1 MIKNLFRK
9 NSVLLIA
16 VLLALVTLQGCSM
29 TRSVKGQVQNSTE
42 TFTGTATAYI
52 DGGGTLKM
60 VSSKGAVC
68 EGSFVYITSRQ
79 AKGVFNC
86 DDGRSGPFEFVSTGY
101 RGTGFGDFGG
111 ERFIFTFGE

>member
-1 MIKNLFRK
+1 MNKILRMKN
-9 NSVLLIA
+9 NVLLIA
-16 VLLALVTLQGCSM
+16 VLLAFVTLQGCSM
-29 TRSVKGQVQNSTE
+29 TRSVKGQVQNSAE

-101 RGTGFGDFGG
+101 RGTGFGDLGG
-111 ERFIFTFGE
+111 ERFTFTFGE